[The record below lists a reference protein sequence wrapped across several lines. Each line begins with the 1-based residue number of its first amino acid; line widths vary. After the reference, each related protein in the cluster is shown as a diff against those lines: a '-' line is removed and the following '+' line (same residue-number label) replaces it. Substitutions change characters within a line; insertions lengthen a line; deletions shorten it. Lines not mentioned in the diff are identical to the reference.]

1 MATPVEGSSMN
12 STTKHKTLSCVF
24 KLVGDQ
30 MTSIDVAV
38 LKFLYTKIMN
48 DELISNVTDGYS
60 FLVALEKMGRVDET
74 NFKHILHL
82 LRTITRHDLTHL
94 VNLRKRKTVELDPV
108 DVYLIETEHK
118 QKNNSNVSNVEKDSN
133 SNLDRT
139 FSTSDNKPS
148 TSHRKRQRKSCS
160 TTKVKSSRTDNH
172 LKSVDEELEMKK
184 KETCDIKL
192 RVRAEY
198 CQHENALDGNIFS
211 NKPELLERQFEKFA
225 QANTILKS
233 RDLGSIV
240 CDIKFSELTYL
251 DAFWRD
257 YINGSLLEALKGV
270 FITDTLKQA
279 VGHEAIKLLV
289 NVDEDDYEAGRL
301 KLLANLTV

>member
-1 MATPVEGSSMN
+1 
-12 STTKHKTLSCVF
+12 
-24 KLVGDQ
+24 
-30 MTSIDVAV
+30 
-38 LKFLYTKIMN
+38 
-48 DELISNVTDGYS
+48 
-60 FLVALEKMGRVDET
+60 MGRVDET